1 LNYLKK
7 ILRGEK
13 IRTIAEILKKTK
25 YNENQIEFFWSEC
38 LMDYIY
44 FAEHVLGFDIAD
56 YHREWYELAE
66 RYPRLNIIAFR
77 GSGKTYF
84 FSGYY
89 LWKSI
94 FQGPRETL
102 IVSFREAQAK
112 KVLKIIRDM
121 LLQNE
126 LLKQFVPQSKEA
138 IWRATELELA
148 NESLILC
155 KPYNEGVRT
164 WHPDDILLDE
174 IGEYE
179 DKSIYWTA
187 VLGAIQMKMGR
198 VIGIGTPKS
207 ASDLLS
213 ELKEND
219 EYYCNEYPVEVEG
232 KPLWPQKYTMLPH
245 DTDTKKSI
253 PKIHKEMGDLPFA
266 QEYMLI
272 PISSANSLFPFEL
285 VQPSLANK
293 EGFLPFGRKDERYY
307 IGYDV
312 AIAAGGDYVA
322 MTVLGANSNGK
333 RLVKGLRFRDTFEEQ
348 LKKFRRLYEDFR
360 PIKSV
365 IDGTGLGDQQAR
377 DIEREFPGVEILKV
391 NYDLK
396 LNMFTDLRR
405 EFENLNFSLP
415 NSKDDLAYSFTQQ
428 LVKELN
434 EITLKTDLR
443 LGQTIRQKFHS
454 GKYDDCADSLAFAN
468 RASQQIFG
476 KVSFRG
482 IK

>member
-1 LNYLKK
+1 M
-7 ILRGEK
+7 
-13 IRTIAEILKKTK
+13 RTIQDILKKAK
-25 YNENQIEFFWSEC
+25 GFDNNIEHFWGSC
-38 LMDYIY
+38 YLDYIF

-66 RYPRLNIIAFR
+66 KYPRLCIIAFR

-102 IVSFREAQAK
+102 IISKTEAQAK
-112 KVLKIIRDM
+112 KVLKIIRNMILD
-121 LLQNE
+121 NE
-126 LLKQFVPQSKEA
+126 MLKQFAPVSKEM
-138 IWRATELELA
+138 IWRATELEL
-148 NESLILC
+148 NNGSLFLC
-155 KPYNEGVRT
+155 KPYNENIRT

-174 IGEYE
+174 MGEYE

-187 VLGAIQMKMGR
+187 VLGSIQIKLGR
-198 VIGIGTPKS
+198 IIGIGTIKS

-219 EYYCNEYPVEVEG
+219 EYFTKEYPVEKDG
-232 KPLWPQKYTMLPH
+232 KALWPQKYTTLNY
-245 DTDTKKSI
+245 DTDTQKSI
-253 PKIHKEMGDLPFA
+253 QKIKRDLGLLPFT
-266 QEYMLI
+266 QEYMLV

-285 VQPSLANK
+285 TSKALANK
-293 EGFLPFGRKDERYY
+293 EGFLPFGRKDERYFV
-307 IGYDV
+307 GYDV
-312 AIAAGGDYVA
+312 ARAPKGDYTVI
-322 MTVLGANSNGK
+322 TVLEVNADGK
-333 RLVKGLRFRDTFEEQ
+333 KLVKGLRFRDTFEEQ
-348 LKKFRRLYEDFR
+348 LKKFRRIYEDFK
-360 PIKSV
+360 PIKTI

-377 DIEREFPGVEILKV
+377 DIEKEFSGIEIIKV
-391 NYDLK
+391 TYDLK

-405 EFENLNFSLP
+405 EFENLTISLP
-415 NSKDDLAYSFTQQ
+415 NSKDDLAYTFTQQ
-428 LVKELN
+428 LIKELG

-443 LGQTIRQKFHS
+443 VGQTTRQKFSS

-468 RASQQIFG
+468 RASQNIYG